1 MFKKIRDF
9 FKNIFDKLFHRKKNK
24 LTKEQKAE
32 LKRRKKRL
40 EARNKNFKGKD
51 GFMAKGGYVEFEG
64 YIHILD
70 KKIPYQEIQRDKEGK
85 YMAIYDVLFQ
95 YGTNNPDGIGW
106 LTKVIPSQPLKNG
119 DIFFALRE
127 RKMNHDTEEEILSK
141 KLHQRATT
149 TANQQ
154 AEDKDQDVRSQSK
167 RHLQLQDMQLAVD
180 LAGAEEEIIDSDFS
194 LVIKSS
200 TVKKLGKTIEELK
213 QFYSDDG
220 ISGIILVRRTNE
232 QLDTMRYMFSSVS
245 SDAWHN
251 SDMETVAAGRLFM
264 PSSGF
269 SDETGVYVGEDA
281 SSFLV
286 NNPSII
292 DFSNVRHAVISTGH
306 VPGLVSVGG
315 LEAPQ
320 LLPNYGS
327 FWAHVI
333 AEDNY
338 LIHGTRT
345 HHITLVPFDF
355 YEPNSKVFD
364 MNKYSINALET
375 YGTRETVVED
385 ANNNFSKVAEIIMM
399 LLSEEDPDPSIKAM
413 LRERLVSWVTY
424 RANKSGMYTTDPVN
438 EPTRAYQI
446 LATTNHKAYPTL
458 QDFITE
464 LQSLTQEAE
473 RQSPDAYNKAKM
485 LLDSVRT
492 ASRLHPSVFSKA
504 TDIPDHFGND
514 DRNIYYDLSH
524 ISDDPMTKG
533 AIFLNTLAYVV
544 HRANP
549 GDLIVVHGL
558 DSVKIRPQILRRYRD
573 KMDKKNIG
581 LITTFEELDNEEVNV
596 DSMKDFCGSLS
607 NQDLIVLGGITNES
621 AYRIKKAWG
630 NRELPEIV
638 ANTLLDQPDDTF
650 YVYRKSDFQSAVIRA
665 HLIL

>member
-64 YIHILD
+64 YVHILD

-200 TVKKLGKTIEELK
+200 TVEKLGKTIEELK

-251 SDMETVAAGRLFM
+251 SDMETVAADQYES
-264 PSSGF
+264 PS
-269 SDETGVYVGEDA
+269 
-281 SSFLV
+281 
-286 NNPSII
+286 
-292 DFSNVRHAVISTGH
+292 
-306 VPGLVSVGG
+306 
-315 LEAPQ
+315 
-320 LLPNYGS
+320 
-327 FWAHVI
+327 
-333 AEDNY
+333 
-338 LIHGTRT
+338 
-345 HHITLVPFDF
+345 
-355 YEPNSKVFD
+355 
-364 MNKYSINALET
+364 
-375 YGTRETVVED
+375 
-385 ANNNFSKVAEIIMM
+385 
-399 LLSEEDPDPSIKAM
+399 
-413 LRERLVSWVTY
+413 
-424 RANKSGMYTTDPVN
+424 
-438 EPTRAYQI
+438 
-446 LATTNHKAYPTL
+446 
-458 QDFITE
+458 
-464 LQSLTQEAE
+464 
-473 RQSPDAYNKAKM
+473 
-485 LLDSVRT
+485 
-492 ASRLHPSVFSKA
+492 
-504 TDIPDHFGND
+504 
-514 DRNIYYDLSH
+514 
-524 ISDDPMTKG
+524 
-533 AIFLNTLAYVV
+533 
-544 HRANP
+544 
-549 GDLIVVHGL
+549 
-558 DSVKIRPQILRRYRD
+558 
-573 KMDKKNIG
+573 
-581 LITTFEELDNEEVNV
+581 
-596 DSMKDFCGSLS
+596 
-607 NQDLIVLGGITNES
+607 
-621 AYRIKKAWG
+621 
-630 NRELPEIV
+630 
-638 ANTLLDQPDDTF
+638 
-650 YVYRKSDFQSAVIRA
+650 
-665 HLIL
+665 

>member
-1 MFKKIRDF
+1 MFKKIR
-9 FKNIFDKLFHRKKNK
+9 NIFDKLFHRKKNK

-64 YIHILD
+64 YLHIID
-70 KKIPYQEIQRDKEGK
+70 KKIPYQQIQRDKNGK

-106 LTKVIPSQPLKNG
+106 LTKVIPSKSLKNG
-119 DIFFALRE
+119 DVFFALRE
-127 RKMNHDTEEEILSK
+127 RKMDHNTEEEILSK

-154 AEDKDQDVRSQSK
+154 AEDKDQDVRNKGK
-167 RHLQLQDMQLAVD
+167 RYLQLQDMQLAVD
-180 LAGAEEEIIDSDFS
+180 LAGAEEEIVDSDFS

-200 TVKKLGKTIEELK
+200 TVEKLGKAIDELK
-213 QFYSDDG
+213 QLYSDDG

-232 QLDTMRYMFSSVS
+232 QLDTMRNMFSEVS
-245 SDAWHN
+245 SDTWHN

-269 SDETGVYVGEDA
+269 SDETGTYVGEDI
-281 SSFLV
+281 SSYLF

-292 DFSNVRHAVISTGH
+292 DFSNVQHAVITTGH

-345 HHITLVPFDF
+345 HHILLVPFDF
-355 YEPNSKVFD
+355 YEPNSRVFD

-399 LLSEEDPDPSIKAM
+399 LLSEESPDPSIKAM
-413 LRERLVSWVTY
+413 LRERLVSWITY
-424 RANKSGMYTTDPVN
+424 RANKSGMYTTDPIN

-473 RQSPDAYNKAKM
+473 QQSPDAYNKAKM

-504 TDIPDHFGND
+504 TDIPDHFEDN

-544 HRANP
+544 HRANS

-558 DSVKIRPQILRRYRD
+558 DSVKVRPQILQRYRD
-573 KMDKKNIG
+573 KMDKKNVG
-581 LITTFEELDNEEVNV
+581 LVTTFEELDNEEINV

-607 NQDLIVLGGITNES
+607 NQDLIVLGGITDES
-621 AYRIKKAWG
+621 AQQIKKAWG
-630 NRELPEIV
+630 NRKLPPSV
-638 ANTLLDQPDDTF
+638 VNTLRNQPNDTF